1 MKVISIIGI
10 IISVI
15 SMIVSPI
22 LFNNIKISDNSIE
35 VFDTQYSYE
44 ISDNEIT
51 ISEGNSFIGKISVDS
66 TTDLEEYLS
75 EGLSTYHLVS
85 AEVIVICLT
94 IALVLIYLLLD
105 KLEKLFINIHN
116 GDTPFTLENVQYV
129 KQIALFLALSILF
142 SFVSGIIFEMVT
154 KIDMGVELEAM
165 DIIYV
170 LIVFS
175 LSYIFEYGYEIQLDS
190 AGRIYD
196 ENE

>member
-15 SMIVSPI
+15 SMIGSPI

-116 GDTPFTLENVQYV
+116 CDTPFTLENVQYV

-142 SFVSGIIFEMVT
+142 SFVSGIIFEIVT

-190 AGRIYD
+190 AERIYD